1 MDGTGFPQADRD
13 APPAAGGQAARHSL
27 PTRLEA
33 RGLSWCP
40 ANGSSILTDVSFEV
54 EPGTIM
60 AVVGANGAGKSTL
73 LRLVYRYYRPL
84 CGQILLDGQD
94 IWKLSSRQ
102 VAREMAVVLQERP
115 TEFSMTVSEVVALGR
130 LPHGKQPGRDRQS
143 NGWIVER
150 SMARLGVSD
159 LRDRLLRTLSGGE
172 IQRVAIARALAQ
184 DPGILVLDEPTNHL
198 DIRHQLETLSLL
210 KELGLTVICSL
221 HDINLASDHADR
233 ILVLAQ
239 GRMLACGTPGEVLSP
254 ELISAAFSVTAR
266 LDRVVGNERQRFSFE
281 L

>member
-1 MDGTGFPQADRD
+1 MDGTGFSRADPD
-13 APPAAGGQAARHSL
+13 TSPVINGQARQRRR
-27 PTRLEA
+27 PVRLEA
-33 RGLSWCP
+33 RNLSWRP
-40 ANGSSILTDVSFEV
+40 AGAVSILTDISFEI
-54 EPGTIM
+54 EPGSIL

-84 CGQILLDGQD
+84 SGQILLDGQD
-94 IWKLSSRQ
+94 IWALPSPR

-115 TEFSMTVSEVVALGR
+115 TEFALTVGEVVALGR
-130 LPHGKQPGRDRQS
+130 LPHRKQPGKDRQE

-150 SMARLGVSD
+150 SMSRLGVSD
-159 LRDRLLRTLSGGE
+159 LRGRLLGTLSGGE
-172 IQRVAIARALAQ
+172 VQRVAIARALAQ
-184 DPGILVLDEPTNHL
+184 DPGVLVLDEPTNHL
-198 DIRHQLETLSLL
+198 DIRHQLETLELL

-221 HDINLASDHADR
+221 HDINMASDHADR
-233 ILVLAQ
+233 ILVLAG

-266 LDRVVGNERQRFSFE
+266 MDRGANGRQRFSFE

>member
-1 MDGTGFPQADRD
+1 MDGTGFTRADHD
-13 APPAAGGQAARHSL
+13 TPPVINGQPRRRRRPA
-27 PTRLEA
+27 RLEA
-33 RGLSWCP
+33 HNLSWRP
-40 ANGSSILTDVSFEV
+40 AGAASILTDVSFEI
-54 EPGTIM
+54 EPGSIL

-84 CGQILLDGQD
+84 DGQILLDGQD
-94 IWKLSSRQ
+94 IWTLPSPR

-115 TEFSMTVSEVVALGR
+115 TEFALTVGEVVALGR
-130 LPHGKQPGRDRQS
+130 LPHRGQSGRDRQA

-159 LRDRLLRTLSGGE
+159 LRDRLLGTLSGGE
-172 IQRVAIARALAQ
+172 VQRVAIARALAQ
-184 DPGILVLDEPTNHL
+184 DPGVLVLDEPTNHL
-198 DIRHQLETLSLL
+198 DIRHQLETLELL

-221 HDINLASDHADR
+221 HDINMASDHADR
-233 ILVLAQ
+233 ILVLAG

-266 LDRVVGNERQRFSFE
+266 MDRADANGRQRFSFE